1 MELVK
6 CSPNFKCIPKFTA
19 QKSQFSKAN
28 QKSSSNLGFVKGYL
42 KIFGKM
48 NSLAVVNASDGG
60 VETETAV
67 VEKPPKTL
75 RRLQVFSG
83 YPTPSGATTK
93 DGGVNFAIC
102 SSNATSA
109 SLCLINLSDL
119 PEHQAGIEKQNQNQR
134 RSKIREAKAKV
145 EKKKKKQKLRNKSS
159 EEETKPEEEKNMQK
173 QRSRTRTRSRR
184 GEERDRKQH
193 KKRIRICTRREE
205 ERRGEKRTYFCCR
218 RRR

>member
-1 MELVK
+1 
-6 CSPNFKCIPKFTA
+6 
-19 QKSQFSKAN
+19 
-28 QKSSSNLGFVKGYL
+28 
-42 KIFGKM
+42 M

-119 PEHQAGIEKQNQNQR
+119 PEVRPSPSFSQHWSHPPFLGM
-134 RSKIREAKAKV
+134 
-145 EKKKKKQKLRNKSS
+145 
-159 EEETKPEEEKNMQK
+159 TKP
-173 QRSRTRTRSRR
+173 
-184 GEERDRKQH
+184 
-193 KKRIRICTRREE
+193 
-205 ERRGEKRTYFCCR
+205 
-218 RRR
+218 